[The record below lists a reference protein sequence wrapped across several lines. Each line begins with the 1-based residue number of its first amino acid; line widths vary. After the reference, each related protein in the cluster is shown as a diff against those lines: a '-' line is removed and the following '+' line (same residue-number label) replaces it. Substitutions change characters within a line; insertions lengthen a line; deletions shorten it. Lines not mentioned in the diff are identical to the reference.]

1 MVSLVV
7 FNGFLA
13 LSPTLDAGSYPFVFQ
28 RFSELV
34 SVMAS
39 ILEQPFAF
47 WQTSQQGPCP
57 DVVADLSGGDEKVQ
71 CPPLAV
77 SDGVQLSIH
86 TVCDLANHMSTRP
99 FLLPCWSLLGVP
111 RDTLRRSSRP
121 SLHSYR
127 PPVQPSSG
135 RFCLC
140 CSTASICCG
149 ALYGPYSMRVSC
161 QRKPLRLMNI
171 MPLNTRFII
180 DLGLAM

>member
-7 FNGFLA
+7 FNRFLA

-57 DVVADLSGGDEKVQ
+57 DVVADLYGGDEKVQ

-99 FLLPCWSLLGVP
+99 FLLPCCSVCLEIRCVDHHGLLFTVIGHQSSHHPGVFVFVALP
-111 RDTLRRSSRP
+111 LP
-121 SLHSYR
+121 SVVERCTVRIPCVYHAN
-127 PPVQPSSG
+127 
-135 RFCLC
+135 
-140 CSTASICCG
+140 ASHC
-149 ALYGPYSMRVSC
+149 
-161 QRKPLRLMNI
+161 
-171 MPLNTRFII
+171 
-180 DLGLAM
+180 D